1 MTTKKTA
8 SDLAAE
14 RLGYGEID
22 PHAEWLGDAEALLSR
37 DEWSDEDREAA
48 RAALDRAKTLPERK
62 PEPEPVK
69 PERRPATASEIAA
82 AHMLNGKQAARDLAR
97 DGIEKTDAS

>member
-8 SDLAAE
+8 SELAAE

-37 DEWSDEDREAA
+37 DEWSAEDREAA

-62 PEPEPVK
+62 PEPEPDPVK

-82 AHMLNGKQAARDLAR
+82 AHMLGGKQAARDLTR
-97 DGIEKTDAS
+97 DGIER